1 MSVLKIDHIAIVIPE
16 IQDALNF
23 WQQAL
28 ELPLEHTEEIPE
40 QETVLAMLPVGEA
53 EIELVQPTTE
63 TSGMAKYMEK
73 KGPGLHHV
81 CFEVDDLDAAL
92 ARLKEKGIRLINEE
106 PVIGAG
112 GRRVA
117 FVHPKSA
124 SGVLVELVESPNV
137 I

>member
-16 IQDALNF
+16 IREALDF
-23 WQQAL
+23 WQDAL
-28 ELPLEHTEEIPE
+28 ELPLEHQEEIPE
-40 QETVLAMLPVGEA
+40 QETLIAMLSIGEA
-53 EIELVQPTTE
+53 EVELVQPTTE

-73 KGPGLHHV
+73 KGAGLHHV
-81 CFEVDDLDAAL
+81 CFEVDDLEAAL
-92 ARLKEKGIRLINEE
+92 GRLRDKGIRLINEE

-124 SGVLVELVESPNV
+124 SGVLVELVEAQD
-137 I
+137 IL